1 MKKGYLKQIEWYEAD
16 YETSEDEIIEK
27 WNKGELSDPYDIET
41 IAIIDTLE
49 ASYNNIQNAIISH
62 QYNLEQL
69 KKQIQNEYPEISQV
83 WIINVMTST
92 IGLKLK
98 QNIVTLMVTNNEKI
112 HQQIKQVI
120 NEQKEKERNAHY

>member
-27 WNKGELSDPYDIET
+27 WNMGELSDPYDIET
-41 IAIIDTLE
+41 IAITDPLD
-49 ASYNNIQNAIISH
+49 ASYNDIQQSIIRH

-83 WIINVMTST
+83 WIINVITSI
-92 IGLKLK
+92 IGLKLE
-98 QNIVTLMVTNNEKI
+98 QNIITLTVTNNNI

-120 NEQKEKERNAHY
+120 NEHREKERNAHY

>member
-16 YETSEDEIIEK
+16 YETSEDKIIEK
-27 WNKGELSDPYDIET
+27 WNMGELSDPYDIET
-41 IAIIDTLE
+41 IAITDPLD
-49 ASYNNIQNAIISH
+49 ASYNDIQQSIIRH

-83 WIINVMTST
+83 WIINVITST
-92 IGLKLK
+92 IGLKLE
-98 QNIVTLMVTNNEKI
+98 QNIITLTVTNNNI

-120 NEQKEKERNAHY
+120 NEHREKERNAHY

>member
-27 WNKGELSDPYDIET
+27 WNMGELSDPYDSET
-41 IAIIDTLE
+41 IAITDPLD
-49 ASYNNIQNAIISH
+49 ASYNDIQQSIIRH

-83 WIINVMTST
+83 WIINVITST
-92 IGLKLK
+92 IGLKLE
-98 QNIVTLMVTNNEKI
+98 QNIVTLTVTNNNI

-120 NEQKEKERNAHY
+120 NEHREKERNAHY

>member
-1 MKKGYLKQIEWYEAD
+1 MKTGYLKQIEWYEAD
-16 YETSEDEIIEK
+16 YKTSEDEIIEK
-27 WNKGELSDPYDIET
+27 WNMELSDPYDIET
-41 IAIIDTLE
+41 IVIIDPVE
-49 ASYNNIQNAIISH
+49 ASYQEIQNGRIRH

-92 IGLKLK
+92 VGLKMNK
-98 QNIVTLMVTNNEKI
+98 NIVTLTVTNSNDL
-112 HQQIKQVI
+112 HQRIKTLI

>member
-27 WNKGELSDPYDIET
+27 WNMGELSDPYDSET
-41 IAIIDTLE
+41 IAITDPLE
-49 ASYNNIQNAIISH
+49 ASYNDIQQSIIRH

-98 QNIVTLMVTNNEKI
+98 QNIVTLTVTNNEKI
-112 HQQIKQVI
+112 QQQIKQVI

>member
-27 WNKGELSDPYDIET
+27 WNMGELSDPYDIET
-41 IAIIDTLE
+41 IAITDPLD
-49 ASYNNIQNAIISH
+49 ASYNDIQQSIIRH

-83 WIINVMTST
+83 WIINVITST
-92 IGLKLK
+92 IGLRLE
-98 QNIVTLMVTNNEKI
+98 QNIVTLTVTNNNI

-120 NEQKEKERNAHY
+120 NEHREKERNAHY

>member
-16 YETSEDEIIEK
+16 YETTEDEIIEK
-27 WNKGELSDPYDIET
+27 WNMGELSDPYDIET
-41 IAIIDTLE
+41 IAITDPLE
-49 ASYNNIQNAIISH
+49 ASYNDIQQSIIRH

-83 WIINVMTST
+83 WIINVITST

-98 QNIVTLMVTNNEKI
+98 QNIITLTVTNNNI

-120 NEQKEKERNAHY
+120 NEHREKERNAHY

>member
-27 WNKGELSDPYDIET
+27 WNMGELSDPYDIET
-41 IAIIDTLE
+41 IAITDPLD
-49 ASYNNIQNAIISH
+49 ASYNDIQQSIIRH

-83 WIINVMTST
+83 WIINVITST
-92 IGLKLK
+92 IGLKLE
-98 QNIVTLMVTNNEKI
+98 QNIITLTVTNNNI

-120 NEQKEKERNAHY
+120 NEHREKERNAHY

>member
-1 MKKGYLKQIEWYEAD
+1 MMKKGYLKQIEWYEAD

-27 WNKGELSDPYDIET
+27 WNMGELSDPYDIET
-41 IAIIDTLE
+41 IAITDPLD
-49 ASYNNIQNAIISH
+49 ASYNDIQQSIIRH

-83 WIINVMTST
+83 WIINVITST
-92 IGLKLK
+92 IGLRLE
-98 QNIVTLMVTNNEKI
+98 QNIVTLTVTNNNI

-120 NEQKEKERNAHY
+120 NEYREKERNAHY

>member
-27 WNKGELSDPYDIET
+27 WNMGELSDPYDIET
-41 IAIIDTLE
+41 IAIKDPLD
-49 ASYNNIQNAIISH
+49 ASYNDIQQSIIRH

-83 WIINVMTST
+83 WIINVITST
-92 IGLKLK
+92 IGLKLE
-98 QNIVTLMVTNNEKI
+98 QNIVTLTVTNNNI

-120 NEQKEKERNAHY
+120 NEYREKERNAHY

>member
-27 WNKGELSDPYDIET
+27 WNMGELSDPYDIET
-41 IAIIDTLE
+41 IAITDPLD
-49 ASYNNIQNAIISH
+49 ASYNDIQQSIIRH

-83 WIINVMTST
+83 WIINVITST
-92 IGLKLK
+92 IGLRLE
-98 QNIVTLMVTNNEKI
+98 QNIVTLTVTNNNI

-120 NEQKEKERNAHY
+120 NEYREKERNAHY

>member
-27 WNKGELSDPYDIET
+27 WNMGELSDPYDSET
-41 IAIIDTLE
+41 IAITDPLE
-49 ASYNNIQNAIISH
+49 ASYNDIQQSIIRH

-92 IGLKLK
+92 IGLKLE
-98 QNIVTLMVTNNEKI
+98 QNIVTLTVTNNNI
-112 HQQIKQVI
+112 HQQIKRVI
-120 NEQKEKERNAHY
+120 NENREKERNAHY

>member
-27 WNKGELSDPYDIET
+27 WNMGELSDPYDIET
-41 IAIIDTLE
+41 IAITDPLD
-49 ASYNNIQNAIISH
+49 ASYNDIQQSIIRH

-83 WIINVMTST
+83 WIINVITST
-92 IGLKLK
+92 IGLKLE
-98 QNIVTLMVTNNEKI
+98 QNIITLMVTNNNI

-120 NEQKEKERNAHY
+120 NEHREKERNAHY

>member
-27 WNKGELSDPYDIET
+27 WNMGELSDPYDIET
-41 IAIIDTLE
+41 IAITDPLD
-49 ASYNNIQNAIISH
+49 ASYNDIQHSIIRH

-83 WIINVMTST
+83 WIINVITST
-92 IGLKLK
+92 IGLKLE
-98 QNIVTLMVTNNEKI
+98 QNIITLTVTNNNI

-120 NEQKEKERNAHY
+120 NEHREKERNAHY

>member
-27 WNKGELSDPYDIET
+27 WNMGELSDPYDIET
-41 IAIIDTLE
+41 IAITDPLD
-49 ASYNNIQNAIISH
+49 ASYNDIQQSIIRH

-69 KKQIQNEYPEISQV
+69 KKQIQNEYSEISQV
-83 WIINVMTST
+83 WIINVITST
-92 IGLKLK
+92 IGLRLE
-98 QNIVTLMVTNNEKI
+98 QNIVTLTVTNNNI

-120 NEQKEKERNAHY
+120 NEYREKERNAHY

>member
-27 WNKGELSDPYDIET
+27 WNMGELSDPYDIET
-41 IAIIDTLE
+41 IAITDPLN
-49 ASYNNIQNAIISH
+49 ASYNDIQQSIIRH

-83 WIINVMTST
+83 WIINVITST
-92 IGLKLK
+92 IGLKLE
-98 QNIVTLMVTNNEKI
+98 QNIITLTVTNNNI

-120 NEQKEKERNAHY
+120 NEHREKERNAHY

>member
-1 MKKGYLKQIEWYEAD
+1 M
-16 YETSEDEIIEK
+16 
-27 WNKGELSDPYDIET
+27 GELSDPYDIET
-41 IAIIDTLE
+41 TVIIDKVE
-49 ASYNNIQNAIISH
+49 ASYHEIQNGLIRH

-92 IGLKLK
+92 VGLKINK
-98 QNIVTLMVTNNEKI
+98 NIVTLTVTNSNDL
-112 HQQIKQVI
+112 HQRIKTLI

>member
-16 YETSEDEIIEK
+16 YKTTEDEIIEK
-27 WNKGELSDPYDIET
+27 WNMGELSDPYDIET
-41 IAIIDTLE
+41 IAITDPLE
-49 ASYNNIQNAIISH
+49 ASYNDIQQSIIRH

-83 WIINVMTST
+83 WIINVITST
-92 IGLKLK
+92 IGLKLE
-98 QNIVTLMVTNNEKI
+98 QNIITLTVTNNNI

-120 NEQKEKERNAHY
+120 NEHREKERNAHY